1 MAAQRTYNQIID
13 LWTTIANNHL
23 QVKTFTKGDVF
34 EVDANEVIFPQ
45 VHLITENAQISEH
58 EVTFSFKLIAMD
70 LVEPDESNEDEV
82 LSDTLQ
88 YIQDFFAQFKNG
100 IVSTPLIDSQV
111 YRVDNVVTCSPFTER
126 FDNNVSGWVGD
137 IRIAVDYTAD
147 ACDLPL

>member
-1 MAAQRTYNQIID
+1 
-13 LWTTIANNHL
+13 
-23 QVKTFTKGDVF
+23 
-34 EVDANEVIFPQ
+34 
-45 VHLITENAQISEH
+45 
-58 EVTFSFKLIAMD
+58 MD